1 MKRSVS
7 GPLFFYGVVFVIA
20 CLMRLPLFL
29 LVQAQ
34 AETTSQQEDQENTSS
49 SLKDHQVGQALVGL
63 QLSTIPE
70 NDLTTTLGP
79 PTTTT
84 TTTTTTSREF
94 SPRHRQE
101 LSTSTS
107 DKWRQYM
114 ESSSR
119 GGRMAQAYVSAISNT
134 PASPP
139 NTNTNTNTDGTLFT
153 LPFHGMILQVVRQ
166 TQAEETLLKL
176 QDYDSNNLPARSEDL
191 PVMSSSSLVLEEAYQ
206 LLEPLHLELG
216 IVHKHYLD
224 YAYTPVVPR
233 DNKGDEIDE
242 NEVTTEDEDDG
253 DETCKAVAPEEDDP
267 TFASWWQWWFP
278 FTTSRL
284 WKTHGSTKSDY
295 DMGNNAFAGGSHG
308 EVWRGRRICNHG
320 RTHRPPVDDDREEE
334 EEETS
339 DDPFQK
345 YYHKEEE
352 DCDDRQP
359 LILKRLK
366 VERGYRLLEAGLRE
380 VYFGDLLASQDTS
393 FFTDYVD
400 HFFREVPRQVTFGRR
415 TSRSGQKDLE
425 LWIVFQDSGP
435 SLRSYLY
442 TPVSTATGFVMFQHS
457 ALWTQLRMTTNNKSG
472 SRREGTSIATV
483 THTQPTSATDP
494 TSNPQSDQGK
504 ALPPATGKA
513 LLQDVLRQILTA
525 AAFLH
530 DHGIVHR
537 DIKPANVMCKSDQ
550 DLRNIQLLEAYP
562 TLTCVLGDFSS
573 GWNNFTAEHLYTNGA
588 SPAEQTDEY
597 APPESY
603 LGPSWVPFDES
614 KPQSYDSWSIGVLA
628 LELLLGTPNV
638 FSVDQRT
645 TAVLTH
651 KMKKAGASDEDLQRA
666 LYLAA
671 LSQFCIYV
679 PTSDSSKQQSWPL
692 RDGDPLHKTYMVKE
706 SCTLQ
711 DFHRALRARDPLGI
725 GFDSS
730 ADPLLHLIL
739 QLLAWDPMDRI
750 TAADALTHPFFA
762 ASDGNKHPS
771 DSIPGQQ
778 NAIDSQTLDPRM
790 DFQVS
795 DSVEEFVC
803 PKCGRV
809 FADWRSCQTH
819 AVSRKHAK
827 FCKYDR
833 SSLPTCINGHSML
846 PAHPTSGYC
855 DLQGR
860 RRTIEDFHSIHLNPS
875 MQFYGIFD
883 GHTGNLASK
892 YAASTLYHQLKGRM
906 ADLNEVAR
914 NDEHWKI
921 VVEHNITQA
930 FADIHEQFLDAASL
944 VPKGSMDQSGTTA
957 TALLVTDEAVVVASL
972 GDSRAI
978 LSSTNHKTG
987 KMSAIQLTKDHVASD
1002 PTEKELIQQRGG
1014 FISASGGIDRVN
1026 GTLAITRSIGDANL
1040 APLLSRI
1047 PLVVSMTRSEIKNLC
1062 GRGHLPCFVV
1072 LASDGQLVAAVYS
1085 FDLDCIATVFLTF
1098 LLLFSF

>member
-1 MKRSVS
+1 MRRAVS
-7 GPLFFYGVVFVIA
+7 IPLFFYGVLMIA

-34 AETTSQQEDQENTSS
+34 EETASQQEDQENDSS
-49 SLKDHQVGQALVGL
+49 SLKDPHHVGQALGL
-63 QLSTIPE
+63 QLSTKPG
-70 NDLTTTLGP
+70 NDLTTHR
-79 PTTTT
+79 PTTQ
-84 TTTTTTSREF
+84 TSREF
-94 SPRHRQE
+94 SPRRRQE
-101 LSTSTS
+101 LSTTTS
-107 DKWRQYM
+107 DKWRRYM

-119 GGRMAQAYVSAISNT
+119 GRMAHAYVSAIPKT
-134 PASPP
+134 PAQQ
-139 NTNTNTNTDGTLFT
+139 NTNTNTDGTLFS
-153 LPFHGMILQVVRQ
+153 LPFDGMILQVVRQ
-166 TQAEETLLKL
+166 AETLEL
-176 QDYDSNNLPARSEDL
+176 QDYDSNNLPARSESV
-191 PVMSSSSLVLEEAYQ
+191 PSMSSFVLEEAYE

-216 IVHKHYLD
+216 IVPKHYLD

-233 DNKGDEIDE
+233 DKGEEI
-242 NEVTTEDEDDG
+242 NEKEMRESDTEDVDG
-253 DETCKAVAPEEDDP
+253 DKTCKAVAPEEEDT

-320 RTHRPPVDDDREEE
+320 PTRRPPVDGEDG

-345 YYHKEEE
+345 YYHKEQE
-352 DCDDRQP
+352 DCDDQQP

-380 VYFGDLLASQDTS
+380 VYFGDFLASQDS
-393 FFTDYVD
+393 LFFTNYVD
-400 HFFREVPRQVTFGRR
+400 HFFREVPRQPTFGRR

-425 LWIVFQDSGP
+425 LWIVFQDAGP

-442 TPVSTATGFVMFQHS
+442 TPVSTATGFVMYQHS
-457 ALWTQLRMTTNNKSG
+457 ALWTQLRMTAMNESG
-472 SRREGTSIATV
+472 SRREDTSIATV
-483 THTQPTSATDP
+483 THTQPTSTTDNEEDH
-494 TSNPQSDQGK
+494 TSTPRS
-504 ALPPATGKA
+504 AGKA
-513 LLQDVLRQILTA
+513 LLRDVLRQILTA

-537 DIKPANVMCKSDQ
+537 DIKPSNVMCKSDQ
-550 DLRNIQLLEAYP
+550 DLLNIQISEAHP
-562 TLTCVLGDFSS
+562 TLKCVLGDFSS

-603 LGPSWVPFDES
+603 LGLSWVPFDES
-614 KPQSYDSWSIGVLA
+614 KPQSYDSWSIGVLT

-730 ADPLLHLIL
+730 TDPLLHLIL

-750 TAADALTHPFFA
+750 TAADALAHPFFTA
-762 ASDGNKHPS
+762 ADGNKHPS
-771 DSIPGQQ
+771 DLVPGRH
-778 NAIDSQTLDPRM
+778 NAIEWQTLDPLM

-795 DSVEEFVC
+795 DSVQEFVC
-803 PKCGRV
+803 PKCARV
-809 FADWRSCQTH
+809 FADWRSCQSH
-819 AVSRKHAK
+819 AVSRKHSK
-827 FCKYDR
+827 FCNYDR

-860 RRTIEDFHSIHLNPS
+860 RRTIEDFHSIHLNSS
-875 MQFYGIFD
+875 MQFYAIFD
-883 GHTGNLASK
+883 G
-892 YAASTLYHQLKGRM
+892 Q
-906 ADLNEVAR
+906 
-914 NDEHWKI
+914 
-921 VVEHNITQA
+921 
-930 FADIHEQFLDAASL
+930 
-944 VPKGSMDQSGTTA
+944 
-957 TALLVTDEAVVVASL
+957 
-972 GDSRAI
+972 SRADSFPYLRSLI
-978 LSSTNHKTG
+978 SLHALTRSLSFHSYRPYRKPSLKVCGFHTLSST
-987 KMSAIQLTKDHVASD
+987 
-1002 PTEKELIQQRGG
+1002 
-1014 FISASGGIDRVN
+1014 
-1026 GTLAITRSIGDANL
+1026 
-1040 APLLSRI
+1040 
-1047 PLVVSMTRSEIKNLC
+1047 
-1062 GRGHLPCFVV
+1062 
-1072 LASDGQLVAAVYS
+1072 
-1085 FDLDCIATVFLTF
+1085 
-1098 LLLFSF
+1098 